1 MDYQNLA
8 YLEETKTS
16 SFGGSLRTFLSR
28 RELIELR
35 TGRKKPHPKT
45 QELLVAVLKK
55 LGLI

>member
-1 MDYQNLA
+1 VEA
-8 YLEETKTS
+8 CE
-16 SFGGSLRTFLSR
+16 TFLSR

-45 QELLVAVLKK
+45 QELLLAVLKK